1 MWFDYLVDIATFT
14 RTTKLKQ
21 RGMGNQSVHKLSDP
35 GEKREFTRHVLND
48 IYALESLIREGM
60 IESGI
65 QRIGAEQE
73 LALVDL
79 DTWQPAMT
87 NVEILD
93 DLKHD
98 NYTTEMARF
107 NLEINL
113 DPLVFEKDCFSN
125 MENVL
130 DDLLAKGEESAK
142 KFNTGFLLTGILPTI
157 LRDNLYF
164 EHMTPNVRYEAL
176 NETMKQ
182 LKGDDFELNISG
194 IDELIT
200 QHPNILFEACNTSF
214 QVHLQMEADEFV
226 NQYNWAQLISGPV
239 LAMCSNSP
247 LLLGKRL
254 WHETR
259 IALFQ
264 QSVDVRNAKN
274 LRRVKQPRVTFG
286 NHWLQN
292 SIVDLFKDNV
302 SRYNL
307 LFATEIE
314 ENSLKVLE
322 DGGVPQ
328 LNALRLH
335 NGTVYKW
342 NRPCYGVGGGKPHLR
357 IENRYIP
364 SGPTVMDEIANS
376 ALWLGL
382 MKGMP
387 EEYND
392 LPNMMSFEEVRY
404 NFYSAAQKGFDS
416 HFNWFGKV
424 TTAASLMKN
433 ELLPM
438 AVAGLEK
445 MNVNGED
452 IARYMGLIEGR
463 IKAKQN
469 GSKWITASFGELLKG
484 STPTEASQNMTKLL
498 YRKQNSGK
506 PVHKWRPLDTYKYD
520 LEKDFREVSQIMETE
535 LYTVHEDE
543 LLELVINVMNW
554 QNIRHIPVEN
564 DKHELVGMIDTRAL
578 LQYFTEKNLGS
589 DASAKDVMKA
599 DFPTINK
606 RASAAKA
613 VDLMAELRVD
623 ALAVVDK
630 KNRLV
635 GIITESDIIQVL
647 KMTKKLYS

>member
-1 MWFDYLVDIATFT
+1 
-14 RTTKLKQ
+14 
-21 RGMGNQSVHKLSDP
+21 MGNQSVNKLSDP
-35 GEKREFTRHVLND
+35 SEKRLFTRHVLND
-48 IYALESLIREGM
+48 IYALEALIQDGL

-79 DTWQPAMT
+79 NTWQPAVT
-87 NVEILD
+87 NMEILD
-93 DLKHD
+93 DLKHP

-113 DPLVFEKDCFSN
+113 DPAVFEKSCFSD
-125 MENVL
+125 MENTL
-130 DDLLAKGEESAK
+130 LDLLKLGEDSAK

-164 EHMTPNVRYEAL
+164 DHMTPNVRYEAL
-176 NETMKQ
+176 NEVMKQ

-200 QHPNILFEACNTSF
+200 HHPNILFEACNTSF
-214 QVHLQMEADEFV
+214 QVHLQLEVDEFV
-226 NQYNWAQLISGPV
+226 DQYNWSQLISGPV
-239 LAMCSNSP
+239 LSMCSNSP

-274 LRRVKQPRVTFG
+274 LRRVQQPRVTFG
-286 NHWLQN
+286 NQWLRN
-292 SIVDLFKDNV
+292 SILDLFKDNV

-307 LFATEIE
+307 LFAADIE
-314 ENSLKVLE
+314 EDSLQIIK
-322 DGGVPQ
+322 DGGIPQ

-364 SGPTVMDEIANS
+364 SGPTVQDEVANS
-376 ALWLGL
+376 AFWLGL

-387 EEYND
+387 EEYKD
-392 LPNMMSFEEVRY
+392 LPNMMAFEEVRY
-404 NFYSAAQKGFDS
+404 NFYSAAQKGFNS

-424 TTAASLMKN
+424 NTASSLVKN
-433 ELLPM
+433 ELLPL
-438 AVAGLEK
+438 AIKGLEK
-445 MNVNGED
+445 MSVNGED
-452 IARYMGLIEGR
+452 IGKYMGIIEGR
-463 IKAKQN
+463 IAKNQN
-469 GSKWITASFGELLKG
+469 GSKWITVNFGELLKG
-484 STPTEASQNMTKLL
+484 STPIEASVNMTKLL
-498 YRKQNSGK
+498 YKKQSSGK
-506 PVHKWRPLDTYKYD
+506 ACHEWRDLNTYKSD
-520 LEKDFREVSQIMETE
+520 MQKDFREVGQIMETE

-543 LLELVINVMNW
+543 LLDLVINVMNW

-564 DKHELVGMIDTRAL
+564 DQHELVGMIDTRAL
-578 LQYFTEKNLGS
+578 LSYFTQKDLS
-589 DASAKDVMKA
+589 ADASVKEIMKK
-599 DFPTINK
+599 DFPSISK
-606 RASAAKA
+606 RVTTAEA
-613 VDLMAELRVD
+613 VDIMAEKRVD
-623 ALAVVDK
+623 ALAVVDQ
-630 KNRLV
+630 KNRLI

-647 KMTKKLYS
+647 RMTKKLHA